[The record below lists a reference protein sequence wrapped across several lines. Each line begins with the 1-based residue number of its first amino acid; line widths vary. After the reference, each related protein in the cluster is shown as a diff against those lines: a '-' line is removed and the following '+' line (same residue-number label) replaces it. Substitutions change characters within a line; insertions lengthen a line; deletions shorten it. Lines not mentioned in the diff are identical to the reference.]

1 MLFSVIGIAV
11 VAVVGWALRAR
22 QPEAVPLPPMKTPAS
37 NQATPAAEAATAA
50 IVPPKAP
57 AKAPAVQ
64 AGTPAAHPATP
75 DNFVARAADY
85 LLDPQAAYVQRQEFL
100 NRLRQ
105 EGQLK
110 GVVAELE
117 KRAAEDP
124 NNPAIPANLG
134 QAYLL
139 QASLATNSIS
149 EQGMLGLKA
158 DQTFDHALDLDPNSW
173 EARFWKATA
182 MAHWPAVLN
191 KQREVMEHYVKLVEQ
206 QETEPPQPQFADTY
220 AWLGKEYVKAGYPD
234 YARQAWERG
243 LAFFPNHEQLT
254 AQLKGLQK

>member
-11 VAVVGWALRAR
+11 GAAAGWALRAR
-22 QPEAVPLPPMKTPAS
+22 QSEPVPLPPMKTPAAH
-37 NQATPAAEAATAA
+37 QAAPVAEAVPTAV
-50 IVPPKAP
+50 VPPKAP
-57 AKAPAVQ
+57 AKAPTVQ
-64 AGTPAAHPATP
+64 AETPAANPVPP
-75 DNFVARAADY
+75 DNFQTQAADY
-85 LLDPQAAYVQRQEFL
+85 LLNPQAPYVQRQEFP
-100 NRLRQ
+100 NRLRL

-110 GVVAELE
+110 EVVAELE
-117 KRAAEDP
+117 KRAADDP

-149 EQGMLGLKA
+149 EQGMLGMKA
-158 DQTFDHALDLDPNSW
+158 DQTFDRALDLDPNSW

-191 KQREVMEHYVKLVEQ
+191 KSREVMEHYVKLVEQ
-206 QETEPPQPQFADTY
+206 QEAEPPQPQFAETY
-220 AWLGKEYVKAGYPD
+220 AWLGKEYAKAGYPD

-243 LAFFPNHEQLT
+243 LAFFPNHEQLA
-254 AQLKGLQK
+254 AQLKELQK